1 MTQDFLQDFINV
13 LKKENMQFVIAV
25 IDKKSKDYHVSYDMF
40 NEKSF
45 DRLLEILHDIRE
57 RES

>member
-1 MTQDFLQDFINV
+1 MTQDFLHEYINV

-25 IDKKSKDYHVSYDMF
+25 IDKNAKDYHVHYDMHS
-40 NEKSF
+40 EKAF

-57 RES
+57 KES